1 MNVSI
6 VNPIELKLLLAS
18 NNTVTVVD
26 ARDPADYVLGHIPG
40 AVSINWE
47 DWNVRPPQS
56 LGLSLDLSEPGY
68 WGRLANPWQ
77 TNVEARLSALGVEN
91 NKPAL
96 VYADALRSKGR
107 EGRVAWMLL
116 YFGVKNVML
125 LNGGWSAWLNFGGA
139 AEQGAGATD
148 KASRSEPK
156 KTQFQ
161 ILLDPRRKM
170 SCEALARR
178 WQVQD
183 MPELIDTRSIEEFRG
198 ESYDY
203 QPRPGRLHNAHFFDY
218 TKMFKEDASG
228 AFAEQGTVVLNRAEV
243 QAQARSS
250 LSPGCANAVAYCEV
264 GVRAALYALL
274 HEVYTGE
281 IMPVFD
287 GSIMEWSAHKALPVV
302 KD

>member
-1 MNVSI
+1 VI
-6 VNPIELKLLLAS
+6 
-18 NNTVTVVD
+18 D

-47 DWNVRPPQS
+47 DWNVRPPQN

-77 TNVEARLSALGVEN
+77 TNVEARLSALGLEN

-125 LNGGWSAWLNFGGA
+125 LNGGWSAWLTAGGE
-139 AEQGAGATD
+139 AEIGTGATHKD
-148 KASRSEPK
+148 SRSVPK
-156 KTQFQ
+156 KTHFQ
-161 ILLDPRRKM
+161 LLLDPRRKM

-178 WQVQD
+178 WQAQD

-203 QPRPGRLHNAHFFDY
+203 QPRPGRLPNARFFDY
-218 TKMFKEDASG
+218 TKMFDEEANG
-228 AFAEQGTVVLNRAEV
+228 AFAGQRTFVPNHAEV
-243 QAQARSS
+243 RAQAHSS

-287 GSIMEWSAHKALPVV
+287 GSIMEWSAHKALPVIG
-302 KD
+302 D

>member
-6 VNPIELKLLLAS
+6 VSPIELKLLLAS
-18 NNTVTVVD
+18 TNTVTVVD

-47 DWNVRPPQS
+47 DWNVRPPQN

-77 TNVEARLSALGVEN
+77 TNVEARLGALGVEN

-116 YFGVKNVML
+116 YFGVKTVML
-125 LNGGWSAWLNFGGA
+125 LNGGWSAWLTCGGT
-139 AEQGAGATD
+139 AEKGAGATD
-148 KASRSEPK
+148 KESRSAPK
-156 KTQFQ
+156 KTHFQ

-170 SCEALARR
+170 SCETLARR

-183 MPELIDTRSIEEFRG
+183 MPELFDTRSIEEFRG

-203 QPRPGRLHNAHFFDY
+203 QPRPGRLPNARFVDY
-218 TKMFKEDASG
+218 RKMFDEEASG
-228 AFAEQGTVVLNRAEV
+228 AFAGQRTFVPNHAEV
-243 QAQARSS
+243 PAQPRKNISS
-250 LSPGCANAVAYCEV
+250 GTANAVAYCEV